1 MTNQAQCPM
10 LEIHSQALNDVDTAY
25 HEFLL
30 IYRKN
35 SPHVYGFFEG
45 KDDPCFY
52 RQLIEKELSEKW
64 SIKLILSGNRDKVLR
79 SNRSF
84 DWSNHCKTRICF
96 FVDRDT
102 HDFLNIPVIADSNI
116 YVTDGYSIENSILG
130 ERLLISVL
138 SDFYQIN
145 LLHPDD
151 ESKIKTI
158 YQCNEEIFFEAILP
172 LMGQIILWRRSGADV
187 ELSDL
192 KLNSL
197 FSFTEAR
204 CQPNQDSLLLEEAA
218 KQLGCD
224 LSNNDDIMTAAEEI
238 RCHAR
243 SRMMIR
249 GKNALWFFVKQCEAI
264 WESITKLSP
273 RFPIKP
279 EKRADCSIKKA
290 VLILAPRAH
299 APESLKEFIRINY
312 LSFISEY
319 EANRED

>member
-1 MTNQAQCPM
+1 
-10 LEIHSQALNDVDTAY
+10 
-25 HEFLL
+25 
-30 IYRKN
+30 
-35 SPHVYGFFEG
+35 
-45 KDDPCFY
+45 
-52 RQLIEKELSEKW
+52 
-64 SIKLILSGNRDKVLR
+64 
-79 SNRSF
+79 
-84 DWSNHCKTRICF
+84 
-96 FVDRDT
+96 
-102 HDFLNIPVIADSNI
+102 VIAESNI

-130 ERLLISVL
+130 DRLLNSVL
-138 SDFYQIN
+138 SDFYQID

-158 YQCNEEIFFEAILP
+158 YQGNEELFFEAMLP

-197 FSFTEAR
+197 FSFTEAV

-264 WESITKLSP
+264 WNSMPKLSP
-273 RFPIKP
+273 RCLTKP
-279 EKRADCSIKKA
+279 KKRADCSIEKG
-290 VLILAPRAH
+290 VLILAPRSH
-299 APESLKEFIRINY
+299 TPESLKEFIRTNY
-312 LSFISEY
+312 LSFISGY
-319 EANRED
+319 EASRED